1 VLEIV
6 NPDRGLDHSAA
17 LVGSGQRYQPSVP
30 AWLEDDSVIAVSAM
44 ILPERRLIQDNTELA
59 DSNFD

>member
-1 VLEIV
+1 MLEIV
-6 NPDRGLDHSAA
+6 NPDRGLDYSAA

-44 ILPERRLIQDNTELA
+44 TLPERR
-59 DSNFD
+59 